1 MAKPD
6 VPYAIRNEVAT
17 RLAVSHTG
25 FFLDETLKRM
35 KPSVVKPYTSKK
47 GFERMLRFL
56 EDHARIKVVPLTND
70 GVSSRYWLYDIS
82 RHEGQPFPGGYLEV
96 VPQVKE
102 EVVKEVRKP
111 KPSAAAPKHAPL
123 ARSVEI
129 RKPIP
134 AVPSTPVCH
143 LGDQKKTIEELAA
156 IGFKRDPR
164 VEPEPRVYRTR
175 PTETVP
181 GPFAGLKDL
190 LGNNGD
196 YDGDGGEPKGAP
208 VVTEEVPVVVETL
221 GCGLTTVKVVEP
233 SPAPVAQ
240 PAIEE
245 EKETNMT
252 ASAALNFANMDPAQ
266 LATIGQQLL
275 EASKKA
281 EKQQQLGK
289 TLEEVAALQ
298 LEIAASSAKLERLAE
313 EQLEA
318 VERLSKASEALRKLM
333 AR

>member
-35 KPSVVKPYTSKK
+35 KPSLVKPYMSKK
-47 GFERMLRFL
+47 GFDRMLRFL
-56 EDHARIKVVPLTND
+56 EDHARIKVVPLSND
-70 GVSSRYWLYDIS
+70 GVSTRYWLYDIS

-111 KPSAAAPKHAPL
+111 KPSSTAPKHAPL
-123 ARSVEI
+123 AKSVEV

-134 AVPSTPVCH
+134 TVVSTPVCH
-143 LGDQKKTIEELAA
+143 LGDQKKTIEELTT

-164 VEPEPRVYRTR
+164 AEPAPRVYRTR

-190 LGNNGD
+190 LNN
-196 YDGDGGEPKGAP
+196 EGAEDD
-208 VVTEEVPVVVETL
+208 VLEAVETVEVDVPVVVETL
-221 GCGLTTVKVVEP
+221 GCGLTTVRVVENP

-245 EKETNMT
+245 EKEPTMT
-252 ASAALNFANMDPAQ
+252 ASATLNFSNMDPAQ
-266 LATIGQQLL
+266 LADIGQQLL

-289 TLEEVAALQ
+289 TIEEVAKLQ

>member
-17 RLAVSHTG
+17 RLAVSQTG

-35 KPSVVKPYTSKK
+35 KPSVVKPYMSKK
-47 GFERMLRFL
+47 GFDRMLRFL
-56 EDHARIKVVPLTND
+56 EDHARIKVVPLSND
-70 GVSSRYWLYDIS
+70 GISTRYWLYDIS

-102 EVVKEVRKP
+102 EAVKEVRKP

-123 ARSVEI
+123 AKSVEI

-134 AVPSTPVCH
+134 AVTSIPVCH

-164 VEPEPRVYRTR
+164 AEPEPRVYRTR
-175 PTETVP
+175 PTESVP

-190 LGNNGD
+190 LNNEGVESD
-196 YDGDGGEPKGAP
+196 VYETAD
-208 VVTEEVPVVVETL
+208 VEVPVVVETL
-221 GCGLTTVKVVEP
+221 GCGLTTVQVVENP

-240 PAIEE
+240 TAIEE
-245 EKETNMT
+245 EKEPTMT
-252 ASAALNFANMDPAQ
+252 ASATLNFANMDPAQ
-266 LATIGQQLL
+266 LADIGQQLL

-289 TLEEVAALQ
+289 TIEEVAKLQ

>member
-35 KPSVVKPYTSKK
+35 KPSLVKPYMSKK
-47 GFERMLRFL
+47 GFDRMLRFL
-56 EDHARIKVVPLTND
+56 EDHARIKVVPLSND
-70 GVSSRYWLYDIS
+70 GISTRYWLYDIS

-102 EVVKEVRKP
+102 EVVKEARKP
-111 KPSAAAPKHAPL
+111 KPSSATPKHAPL
-123 ARSVEI
+123 AKAVEV

-134 AVPSTPVCH
+134 TVVTTPVCH
-143 LGDQKKTIEELAA
+143 LGDQKKTIEELST

-164 VEPEPRVYRTR
+164 AEPAPRVYRTR

-190 LGNNGD
+190 LNNEGVED
-196 YDGDGGEPKGAP
+196 D
-208 VVTEEVPVVVETL
+208 VVETVEVDVPVVVETL
-221 GCGLTTVKVVEP
+221 GCGLTTVRVVEKP

-245 EKETNMT
+245 EKEPTMT
-252 ASAALNFANMDPAQ
+252 ASTTLNFSNMDPAQ
-266 LATIGQQLL
+266 LADIGQQLL

-289 TLEEVAALQ
+289 TIEEVAKLQ